1 MSETAPSL
9 TVAATVK
16 ARVAPGLA
24 GSRACSFI
32 CLIALLLTVLSACD
46 PAAVDHTPEGN
57 ILDSDTESLEGGVGH
72 WEMWYATKL
81 ARSTE
86 RPHRGQASLR
96 IAITAPDGWGV
107 QFDNWPGFA
116 ATAGPHHLDLWVRT
130 AAGSALDL
138 AATVRWR
145 NEAGND
151 LQTDALRARPSGA
164 WQAFGRD
171 LTAPAGTTRAA
182 LEVTGSEG
190 GAGDAIDLDEIF
202 LL

>member
-1 MSETAPSL
+1 MSENVPPRAAPPTAKAFMARRHAASL
-9 TVAATVK
+9 
-16 ARVAPGLA
+16 ARSLFCPLA
-24 GSRACSFI
+24 LSFT
-32 CLIALLLTVLSACD
+32 LLPACD
-46 PAAVDHTPEGN
+46 PAAVDHTPAGN
-57 ILDSDTESLEGGVGH
+57 LLDSDTESLEGGLGH

-107 QFDNWPGFA
+107 QFDNWPGFP
-116 ATAGPHHLDLWVRT
+116 ATAGRHRLDLWVRT

-145 NEAGND
+145 NEAGTD
-151 LQTDALRARPSGA
+151 LQTDVLRARPSDA
-164 WQAFGRD
+164 WQALGRD

-182 LEVTGSEG
+182 LELTGSEG